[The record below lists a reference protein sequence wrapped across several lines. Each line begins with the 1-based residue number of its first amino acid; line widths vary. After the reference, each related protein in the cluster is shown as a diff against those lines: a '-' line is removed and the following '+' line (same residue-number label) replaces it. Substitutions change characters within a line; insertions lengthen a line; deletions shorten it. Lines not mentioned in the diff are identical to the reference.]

1 MKSTVS
7 DGRSTNSLEIGIV
20 VLISVDANLIFDNF
34 LKRDTRIGGIHIDHE
49 TICLCGGISANSL
62 KFWNLVLLISVNV
75 ILVYENMVKGKYYE
89 DEAKISWNKFRKS

>member
-20 VLISVDANLIFDNF
+20 VLISVDANLIFDNV

-49 TICLCGGISANSL
+49 IICLCGGISANSL
-62 KFWNLVLLISVNV
+62 KI
-75 ILVYENMVKGKYYE
+75 
-89 DEAKISWNKFRKS
+89 